1 MARVVVLARRGM
13 LSPQK
18 LAVAALLAAFV
29 AVCVASLPYLSLT
42 TDEPRHYRYGRRIL
56 DSDAGRFE
64 DSQMPVTALNA
75 FPAWVGERLPDG
87 PIARGLRHFQVGRL
101 PTILVGILLAYTVYA
116 WGRNLYGPA
125 PGLLALFLYVMDPNI
140 LAHARLITTDLFVA
154 AGTVITLYLFWRFA
168 RRRSVGRALAA
179 GLALG
184 LAQVAKYTAI
194 ALFPLLILL
203 ILIYDLPRLI
213 RIARRGRRSN
223 LGRYL
228 GRSAILILL
237 FLALSLAVIYVAFL
251 GEYTFL
257 PLQDYA
263 FRSPVLQAV
272 QTALAGADWIRVPV
286 PAPYLKGLD
295 GVMHWESSGIGYAR
309 FYLLGELRQGERFP
323 GYFLIATV
331 LKTPPGTQVIFL
343 LSLVALARTWN
354 WRRFIRGEQF
364 LLVPL
369 LMFSLYFN
377 LLSRAQIGIRYVLL
391 TLPLIHVIAGRLAQ
405 GLPRWP
411 KGRRIALSLGLA
423 SIALSTLSYHPDYLA
438 YFNEIVWDRRLAYR
452 YLADSNLD
460 WGQSDVFLREY
471 LDRHPEARLE
481 PEEITEGEVIVRV
494 NNLVGIT
501 EDPGRYAMLREE
513 CVPIATVGHAYLLYR
528 MPCGEGK
535 VTEGD

>member
-1 MARVVVLARRGM
+1 MARVIASALRRARNPDRLA
-13 LSPQK
+13 
-18 LAVAALLAAFV
+18 LATMVAVFL

-75 FPAWVGERLPDG
+75 FPAWLGERLPDG
-87 PIARGLRHFQVGRL
+87 SLARGLRYFQTGRL
-101 PTILVGILLAYTVYA
+101 PTILVGALLAYTVYA
-116 WGRNLYGPA
+116 WGRELYGPA
-125 PGLLALFLYVMDPNI
+125 PGLLGLFLFVMDPNI

-168 RRRSVGRALAA
+168 RRRSIGRALAA

-184 LAQVAKYTAI
+184 LAQVTKYTAI
-194 ALFPLLILL
+194 ALFPLLGLL

-213 RIARRGRRSN
+213 RIARRGRRPN

-237 FLALSLAVIYVAFL
+237 FLALSLAVVYVAFL
-251 GEYTFL
+251 GEFTFL

-263 FRSPVLQAV
+263 FRSPVLRAV
-272 QTALAGADWIRVPV
+272 QAGLAGADWIRVPV
-286 PAPYLKGLD
+286 PSPYLKGLD
-295 GVMHWESSGIGYAR
+295 GVMHWESSGIGFAR

-323 GYFLIATV
+323 GYFLIATL
-331 LKTPPGTQVIFL
+331 LKTPLVTQAIFL

-354 WRRFIRGEQF
+354 GRRFIRGEQF
-364 LLVPL
+364 LLIPL
-369 LMFSLYFN
+369 LAFSLYFN
-377 LLSRAQIGIRYVLL
+377 LFSRAQIGIRYVLL
-391 TLPLIHVIAGRLAQ
+391 TLPLIHVISGRLAK
-405 GLPRWP
+405 GLPGWP
-411 KGRRIALSLGLA
+411 RGRRIALSLGLA

-460 WGQSDVFLREY
+460 WGQSDVFLQEY
-471 LDRHPEARLE
+471 LADHPEAMVE
-481 PEEITEGEVIVRV
+481 PEVIGEGEVIVRV

-501 EDPGRYAMLREE
+501 EDPERYAMLREE
-513 CVPIATVGHAYLLYR
+513 CVPIAAIGHTYLLYR
-528 MPCGEGK
+528 VPCGEGRA
-535 VTEGD
+535 TDGE